1 MYDPIETDLSRKELA
16 AIFKESTGITIC
28 LIGGWASYFY
38 VNEKYKRAFGKDYM
52 GSRDIDIFFDPKKE
66 KEFFNIVINKRGFAK
81 NGFHFR
87 YEKIY
92 DRESKT
98 FVPPE
103 QAKRKQLYDLIYI
116 FLDLFSNEDTKLLGS
131 WWDLE
136 PLKKISSVK
145 IEDFFVADI
154 DTLISLKCTAI
165 FARDK
170 ADKENKDACDLY
182 ALITYSG
189 RTIIPTR
196 LLQKAIEKILS
207 RPDLLYAVA
216 EHVLLDPSKQ
226 SIVEVTLRDKLKEI
240 NNHLI

>member
-1 MYDPIETDLSRKELA
+1 MYDPLETDLSRKELT
-16 AIFKESTGITIC
+16 AIFKESAGVPIC

-38 VNEKYKRAFGKDYM
+38 VNEKYKRAFGKEYI
-52 GSRDIDIFFDPKKE
+52 GSRDIDIFFDSKKE
-66 KEFFNIVINKRGFAK
+66 KEFFKVVNKRGFTK

-92 DRESKT
+92 DRESKL
-98 FVPPE
+98 FVTPE

-116 FLDLFSNEDTKLLGS
+116 FLDLFSNEETKLLGS
-131 WWDLE
+131 WWDIE
-136 PLKKISSVK
+136 PLKKLSSIK

-154 DTLISLKCTAI
+154 DTLIALKCTAM

-182 ALITYSG
+182 ALIAYSG
-189 RTIIPTR
+189 KTITPTR

-216 EHVLLDPSKQ
+216 EHVILDPSKQ

-240 NNHLI
+240 NNQII

>member
-1 MYDPIETDLSRKELA
+1 MYDSLETDLSRKELT
-16 AIFKESTGITIC
+16 AIFKESVGVPIC
-28 LIGGWASYFY
+28 LIGGWASYLY
-38 VNEKYKRAFGKDYM
+38 VNEKYKRAFGKEYM
-52 GSRDIDIFFDPKKE
+52 SSRDIDIFFDPKKE
-66 KEFFNIVINKRGFAK
+66 KEFLNVVNKRGFTK
-81 NGFHFR
+81 NDFHFR

-92 DRESKT
+92 DRESQL
-98 FVPPE
+98 FVTPE

-116 FLDLFSNEDTKLLGS
+116 FLDLFSNEETKLLGS

-136 PLKKISSVK
+136 PLKKISSVN

-154 DTLISLKCTAI
+154 DSLIALKCTAL

-189 RTIIPTR
+189 RTILPTR
-196 LLQKAIEKILS
+196 LLQKTIEKILS

-216 EHVLLDPSKQ
+216 EHVILDPSKQ
-226 SIVEVTLRDKLKEI
+226 SIVEVTLRGTLEEI
-240 NNHLI
+240 NNHVI

>member
-1 MYDPIETDLSRKELA
+1 MYDPLETDLSRKELT
-16 AIFKESTGITIC
+16 AIFKESIGIPIC

-38 VNEKYKRAFGKDYM
+38 VNEKYKRAFGKEYM

-66 KEFFNIVINKRGFAK
+66 KEFSKVVNKRGFTK
-81 NGFHFR
+81 NGLPFR

-98 FVPPE
+98 FVTPE
-103 QAKRKQLYDLIYI
+103 EAKRKPLYDLIYI
-116 FLDLFSNEDTKLLGS
+116 FLDLFSNEKTDLLGS

-136 PLKKISSVK
+136 PFKKTAYFPI
-145 IEDFFVADI
+145 DNFFVADI
-154 DTLISLKCTAI
+154 DTLIASKCTAI

-182 ALITYSG
+182 ALVVYSDKQ
-189 RTIIPTR
+189 IIPTT
-196 LLQKAIEKILS
+196 LLQKAIEKILN
-207 RPDLLYAVA
+207 RFDLLYTIA
-216 EHVLLDPSKQ
+216 EHVLLDPSRQ